1 MKEITIQGSFFE
13 MGQQYG
19 THFKSE
25 IKKMVFEVRLMAVA
39 SEGEGRD
46 FFRPKIRHMV
56 GGLLKMKK
64 YRTKYKEVATEFET
78 NIEKYYPEIL
88 EMIKGIS
95 DSTKVDYKDII
106 FVNCLLEY
114 SLKCSA
120 FGATGNSTKEG
131 KPLIAMN
138 ADEAKAIQK
147 YYVTINL
154 KPKNAYSF
162 TAVYI
167 AGLVFPVFGMNE
179 HGLALASL
187 VLFLDNDSLTKIR
200 MPFFLKLSVIH
211 NCKTVNEAM
220 QIFDNIPP
228 SGMGAVV
235 YVADSNQLLAHE
247 ESSILKKTFV
257 YDNGTH
263 HTANFPLSE
272 ELQEYVKVDKLDDIA
287 FFYAKNRHR
296 RIGDFLKK
304 NEGQLDEELFHQ
316 IISDHG
322 SPEDDS
328 INKSVCVHPENTKGI
343 KTCASIILSPR
354 DKTMKIFD
362 GNPCK
367 NVGKSYEFK

>member
-1 MKEITIQGSFFE
+1 MKEITIQGSFSE

-19 THFKSE
+19 NHFKRE

-64 YRTKYKEVATEFET
+64 YRTKYKEAATEFET

-131 KPLIAMN
+131 KSLIAMN
-138 ADEAKAIQK
+138 ADEGKATQK

-154 KPKNAYSF
+154 KPDNAYNF
-162 TAVYI
+162 TSVYI
-167 AGLVFPVFGMNE
+167 TGMVFPVFGMNE
-179 HGLALASL
+179 HGLALTSL
-187 VLFLDNDSLTKIR
+187 ALFLDNDSLPKIR
-200 MPFFLKLSVIH
+200 LPFFLKLSVIH
-211 NCKTVNEAM
+211 KCKNVSEAKEV
-220 QIFDNIPP
+220 FDSIPP
-228 SGMGAVV
+228 SGMGTVT
-235 YVADSNQLLAHE
+235 YIADSEQLLVQE

-343 KTCASIILSPR
+343 KTCASIILSPK
-354 DKTMKIFD
+354 DKTMKIFE
-362 GNPCK
+362 GNSCK
-367 NVGKSYEFK
+367 NVRKTYEF

>member
-1 MKEITIQGSFFE
+1 MKKATFQGSFFE

-19 THFKSE
+19 NHFKSV
-25 IKKMVFEVRLMAVA
+25 IKKMIFEFKLMAIA
-39 SEGEGRD
+39 GEGEGRD

-56 GGLLKMKK
+56 GGLFKMKK
-64 YRTKYKEVATEFET
+64 YKRKYKEVASEFET

-95 DSTKVDYKDII
+95 DTTKVDYKDLI

-131 KPLIAMN
+131 KSLIAMN
-138 ADEAKAIQK
+138 ADEGKATQK

-154 KPKNAYSF
+154 KPDNAYNF

-167 AGLVFPVFGMNE
+167 TGMVFPVFGMNE

-187 VLFLDNDSLTKIR
+187 ALFLDNDSLSKIR
-200 MPFFLKLSVIH
+200 LPFFLKLSVIH
-211 NCKTVNEAM
+211 KCKNVSEAKEV
-220 QIFDNIPP
+220 FDSIPP
-228 SGMGAVV
+228 SGMGTAT
-235 YVADSNQLLAHE
+235 YIADSDQLLVQE

-263 HTANFPLSE
+263 HTANFPLSK

-287 FFYAKNRHR
+287 FFYAKYRHR
-296 RIGDFLKK
+296 RIADYLKK
-304 NEGQLDEELFHQ
+304 NEGQLDEELFYQ

-328 INKSVCVHPENTKGI
+328 VNKSICVHPENTKGI

-354 DKTMKIFD
+354 DKTMKVFE
-362 GNPCK
+362 GNPCQNNSK
-367 NVGKSYEFK
+367 TFNF